1 MVATGQT
8 VITNTGALSCQNA
21 FAIGQDLECFANK
34 TDLLLSGMNTL
45 TSQIFFEANIGWG
58 IASQAPT
65 VAFTLDYY
73 ANYDLILVLD
83 SGILTAKFKK
93 NILLV
98 YTNENYRQAST
109 SHWKTIRHKTPRM

>member
-1 MVATGQT
+1 MNRPEMCTDIPYYQYNVVDLTTADASIGGIAATGQT
-8 VITNTGALSCQNA
+8 VITNTGANSCQNA
-21 FAIGQDLECFANK
+21 FAIGQDFEAFANK

-58 IASQAPT
+58 VASQAPT

-83 SGILTAKFKK
+83 NGILSAKF
-93 NILLV
+93 
-98 YTNENYRQAST
+98 
-109 SHWKTIRHKTPRM
+109 